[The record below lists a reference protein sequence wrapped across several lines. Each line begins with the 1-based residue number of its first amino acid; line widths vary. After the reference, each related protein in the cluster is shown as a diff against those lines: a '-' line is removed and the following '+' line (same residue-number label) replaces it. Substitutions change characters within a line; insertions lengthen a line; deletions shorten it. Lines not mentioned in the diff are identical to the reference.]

1 MESERP
7 RLATQPEGVNL
18 SNLFVQVQAL
28 PALGALSIVPGW
40 ALISRF

>member
-18 SNLFVQVQAL
+18 SNVFIQVQAL
-28 PALGALSIVPGW
+28 PALGALSIVLGW
-40 ALISRF
+40 VLISCF